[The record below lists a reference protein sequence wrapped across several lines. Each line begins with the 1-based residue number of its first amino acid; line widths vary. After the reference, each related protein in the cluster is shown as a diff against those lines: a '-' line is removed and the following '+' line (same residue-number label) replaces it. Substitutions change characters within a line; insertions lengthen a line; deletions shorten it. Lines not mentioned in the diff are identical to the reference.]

1 MPLKLTNNAKS
12 NLSSALSASATTLQ
26 VVGGTVFPVLSSGD
40 WHPLTIIAPDGS
52 YEIVRATAR
61 SGNTITIERGREGTS
76 AIAFPA
82 GAAVELRLTQE
93 ALQQFAMSG
102 QQDFTAIRG
111 LNYGISTGTVGSG
124 IYNVA
129 VNNVDSYQNNLR
141 ISVLPH
147 SVNPSAVSSV
157 NVNGIGLVDI
167 RLADGSVPHAGAI
180 IANRVMELRYVSS
193 GSHFVIDNPV
203 SASQSIANTIT
214 PGIALRGNEE
224 NFDTDGDDVKFTTQR
239 TVSRIIEDSRDGS
252 QDFPFAWSY
261 FGNAR
266 DGGTFDP
273 ALPSNNGT
281 INANDPF
288 EVENLNVPAGQ
299 ALTITGSGTAVI
311 RARTSI
317 TIGGTVVLART
328 NRVSDLMHV
337 GPNGGN
343 GLGDTQAVSQ
353 LASQR
358 PSGNPEPMTARE
370 LLSYIKN
377 GIGLNHFHGG
387 QGTQGNNTQTNVYA
401 AGGLILIAPT
411 ISIQAGANFMNM
423 FSTPELDDDPANGG
437 GIIVLAGNSVDVNA
451 SALYEAGAEGAI
463 NTGTHWNAQSNQNIR
478 DNEPAHNG
486 QVFVVSLL
494 QDEVIRV
501 F

>member
-1 MPLKLTNNAKS
+1 MSLKVTNNAKS
-12 NLSSALSASATTLQ
+12 NLSSALSESSTSLQ
-26 VVGGTVFPVLSSGD
+26 VIGGAIFPSLSAGE

-76 AIAFPA
+76 AMAFPA
-82 GAAVELRLTQE
+82 GAAVELRLTEE

-102 QQDFTAIRG
+102 QQDFTVIRG
-111 LNYGISTGTVGSG
+111 TNYGMAAGTVGSG

-129 VNNVDSYQNNLR
+129 ISNINSYQNSLR

-147 SVNPSAVSSV
+147 SANPSAVSSV

-203 SASQSIANTIT
+203 SASQANASTTTAGLAI
-214 PGIALRGNEE
+214 RGTEE
-224 NFDTDGDDVKFTTQR
+224 DFNPDGDNTKFTTQL
-239 TVSRIIEDSRDGS
+239 TVSRIIEDSRDAS

-273 ALPSNNGT
+273 GLPSNNGT

-299 ALTITGSGTAVI
+299 TLTINGSGTAII

-317 TIGGTVVLART
+317 TIGGTVVMART

-337 GPNGGN
+337 GPDGGR
-343 GLGDTQAVSQ
+343 GLGQSQAVSQ

-358 PSGNPEPMTARE
+358 PSGNPEPMTDRE

-401 AGGLILIAPT
+401 AGGLILISPT
-411 ISIQAGANFMNM
+411 ISIEAGANFMNM

-437 GIIVLAGNSVDVNA
+437 GIIVLAGNSVGVSA
-451 SALYEAGAEGAI
+451 SALYEAGAQGAI
-463 NTGTHWNAQSNQNIR
+463 NTGTHWNAQTNQNLR

-494 QDEVIRV
+494 QDEVIKV